1 MIKNNSIIKSFSWI
15 VLANLL
21 TKPLWF
27 ILFIFAARRLG
38 SEEFGVFTYASSIAS
53 ILGIFIDLGLDYIS
67 TREISRDNS
76 VANDYFNKVLFLRI
90 FLFTITLLFLISTL
104 LLGGSHY
111 KNNIAIIILLLFQSI
126 TIIITFFK
134 SIVSSFQNFE
144 LFSKLLIIEKF
155 LIIVMG
161 SLSLFYSNSV
171 IDFLLL
177 ITIGN
182 VTACFVIYLITKNKF
197 SLQISFPNIN
207 VIKGL
212 FYESLPL
219 LFLNLFIVF
228 YFRIDVV
235 ILNFF
240 TNEKSVLG
248 IYGSIHRLLEMYLL
262 IPSLIMSLAYPIITK
277 NYHSNFLFVQ
287 EFVNVLIKVFLIIS
301 IPIAVLISCNS
312 YNINLFIFGEGYSEG
327 SKGLFYIIWTIIP
340 LGLNFLL
347 GNLLVA
353 VKKEKLSAFSVGIAS
368 IISIVLNLILIPV
381 LSFVGTSIVA
391 VIVEFLILFLYTH
404 AVLKYFGKIS
414 IIASV
419 FRGIGVAVT
428 SLLIIYF
435 ANVVLDISLVLNLAI
450 GTIIIVVLINLWGVV
465 NLSEIKK
472 MLSVINIRLY

>member
-1 MIKNNSIIKSFSWI
+1 
-15 VLANLL
+15 
-21 TKPLWF
+21 
-27 ILFIFAARRLG
+27 
-38 SEEFGVFTYASSIAS
+38 
-53 ILGIFIDLGLDYIS
+53 
-67 TREISRDNS
+67 
-76 VANDYFNKVLFLRI
+76 
-90 FLFTITLLFLISTL
+90 
-104 LLGGSHY
+104 
-111 KNNIAIIILLLFQSI
+111 
-126 TIIITFFK
+126 
-134 SIVSSFQNFE
+134 
-144 LFSKLLIIEKF
+144 
-155 LIIVMG
+155 
-161 SLSLFYSNSV
+161 
-171 IDFLLL
+171 
-177 ITIGN
+177 
-182 VTACFVIYLITKNKF
+182 
-197 SLQISFPNIN
+197 
-207 VIKGL
+207 
-212 FYESLPL
+212 
-219 LFLNLFIVF
+219 
-228 YFRIDVV
+228 
-235 ILNFF
+235 
-240 TNEKSVLG
+240 
-248 IYGSIHRLLEMYLL
+248 MYLL